1 MDRKQDAS
9 KDLLNEVTILIEN
22 NKILELRELLE
33 EYHIIDIFEIME
45 NLEENEKIKLFEVL
59 PLDMAASILEESD
72 VEFFSNI
79 LSKLDTENK
88 KNILELMSLDDMA
101 DILSQLEEDERENIM
116 ELLSEKDADDVKELL
131 IYEEESTGG
140 IMTTG
145 YIQINEY
152 MTAKEAISHMREYA
166 EDAETIYY
174 VYVVDN
180 EERLVGVLSLRELI
194 LARDSSIVKDLMSE
208 NIISVFVD
216 EDREEAV
223 RLVSKYNLIAIPVID
238 REHRLKGIIT
248 VDDIIDVMEE
258 EATEDMYKFAGTSEH
273 EIDIAQNVNKT
284 ATEQIFSSVRARI
297 PWLIITLLAGLLS
310 SAILSNL
317 DFIMNPKYASLVFF
331 IPVVL
336 GMGGNIGT
344 QSSALA
350 VMSLSNKDLE
360 FNNVIR
366 EAVVGIIT
374 GIICSLIVSIIV
386 FIFIKDTNDFYLY
399 ILINVITSLV
409 GNIVLV
415 NSLKQYVST
424 PNVNK
429 ERVRYHLSKSWKF
442 LIPQFSILI
451 YTSLDKVILGN
462 LANMTEVAYY
472 DQSQKIIRIA
482 VSLVSSVGVALLPRM
497 TYLAQNNKKEEFD
510 NLLTKSLNNVLLVSI
525 YIVTVIICVSP
536 NFVDWFFSK
545 EYRNMALLMQIVSP
559 IGVFIPIAT
568 ILWNTVLI
576 PNKLDNIAIKS
587 AIYCAIMSVIL
598 NTLLDKNLGALGA
611 IITLLVVEFYG
622 MSYRIYHSR
631 KYYNFKILIPSLC
644 KYLGA
649 GIFSYICVILFTG
662 FMKSSIIS
670 TVIIGIIST
679 IVYFLI
685 LIAMKDKLLLSYLE
699 KVKMRLKRG
708 ELNDKKII

>member
-1 MDRKQDAS
+1 
-9 KDLLNEVTILIEN
+9 
-22 NKILELRELLE
+22 
-33 EYHIIDIFEIME
+33 
-45 NLEENEKIKLFEVL
+45 
-59 PLDMAASILEESD
+59 
-72 VEFFSNI
+72 
-79 LSKLDTENK
+79 
-88 KNILELMSLDDMA
+88 
-101 DILSQLEEDERENIM
+101 M

-297 PWLIITLLAGLLS
+297 PWLIITLLAGL
-310 SAILSNL
+310 SNL

-386 FIFIKDTNDFYLY
+386 FIFIKD
-399 ILINVITSLV
+399 I
-409 GNIVLV
+409 NIVLV
-415 NSLKQYVST
+415 VT
-424 PNVNK
+424 
-429 ERVRYHLSKSWKF
+429 
-442 LIPQFSILI
+442 
-451 YTSLDKVILGN
+451 
-462 LANMTEVAYY
+462 
-472 DQSQKIIRIA
+472 
-482 VSLVSSVGVALLPRM
+482 VSLFINMIVGAM
-497 TYLAQNNKKEEFD
+497 IGGF
-510 NLLTKSLNNVLLVSI
+510 
-525 YIVTVIICVSP
+525 
-536 NFVDWFFSK
+536 
-545 EYRNMALLMQIVSP
+545 MP
-559 IGVFIPIAT
+559 ILFK
-568 ILWNTVLI
+568 
-576 PNKLDNIAIKS
+576 KLDA
-587 AIYCAIMSVIL
+587 
-598 NTLLDKNLGALGA
+598 D
-611 IITLLVVEFYG
+611 
-622 MSYRIYHSR
+622 
-631 KYYNFKILIPSLC
+631 P
-644 KYLGA
+644 
-649 GIFSYICVILFTG
+649 
-662 FMKSSIIS
+662 SIIS
-670 TVIIGIIST
+670 APVIATVLDITGITIYLVTTTIILSK
-679 IVYFLI
+679 IV
-685 LIAMKDKLLLSYLE
+685 
-699 KVKMRLKRG
+699 
-708 ELNDKKII
+708 

>member
-9 KDLLNEVTILIEN
+9 KDLLNKVTILIEN

-258 EATEDMYKFAGTSEH
+258 DATEDKYKFAGTSEH

-344 QSSALA
+344 Q
-350 VMSLSNKDLE
+350 
-360 FNNVIR
+360 
-366 EAVVGIIT
+366 
-374 GIICSLIVSIIV
+374 
-386 FIFIKDTNDFYLY
+386 
-399 ILINVITSLV
+399 
-409 GNIVLV
+409 
-415 NSLKQYVST
+415 
-424 PNVNK
+424 
-429 ERVRYHLSKSWKF
+429 
-442 LIPQFSILI
+442 
-451 YTSLDKVILGN
+451 
-462 LANMTEVAYY
+462 
-472 DQSQKIIRIA
+472 
-482 VSLVSSVGVALLPRM
+482 
-497 TYLAQNNKKEEFD
+497 
-510 NLLTKSLNNVLLVSI
+510 
-525 YIVTVIICVSP
+525 
-536 NFVDWFFSK
+536 
-545 EYRNMALLMQIVSP
+545 
-559 IGVFIPIAT
+559 
-568 ILWNTVLI
+568 
-576 PNKLDNIAIKS
+576 
-587 AIYCAIMSVIL
+587 
-598 NTLLDKNLGALGA
+598 
-611 IITLLVVEFYG
+611 
-622 MSYRIYHSR
+622 
-631 KYYNFKILIPSLC
+631 
-644 KYLGA
+644 
-649 GIFSYICVILFTG
+649 
-662 FMKSSIIS
+662 
-670 TVIIGIIST
+670 
-679 IVYFLI
+679 
-685 LIAMKDKLLLSYLE
+685 
-699 KVKMRLKRG
+699 
-708 ELNDKKII
+708 

>member
-116 ELLSEKDADDVKELL
+116 ELLSEKDADDV
-131 IYEEESTGG
+131 EESTGG

-386 FIFIKDTNDFYLY
+386 FIFIKD
-399 ILINVITSLV
+399 I
-409 GNIVLV
+409 NIVLV
-415 NSLKQYVST
+415 VT
-424 PNVNK
+424 
-429 ERVRYHLSKSWKF
+429 
-442 LIPQFSILI
+442 
-451 YTSLDKVILGN
+451 
-462 LANMTEVAYY
+462 
-472 DQSQKIIRIA
+472 
-482 VSLVSSVGVALLPRM
+482 VSLFINMIVGAM
-497 TYLAQNNKKEEFD
+497 IGGF
-510 NLLTKSLNNVLLVSI
+510 
-525 YIVTVIICVSP
+525 
-536 NFVDWFFSK
+536 
-545 EYRNMALLMQIVSP
+545 MP
-559 IGVFIPIAT
+559 ILFK
-568 ILWNTVLI
+568 
-576 PNKLDNIAIKS
+576 KLDA
-587 AIYCAIMSVIL
+587 
-598 NTLLDKNLGALGA
+598 D
-611 IITLLVVEFYG
+611 
-622 MSYRIYHSR
+622 
-631 KYYNFKILIPSLC
+631 P
-644 KYLGA
+644 
-649 GIFSYICVILFTG
+649 
-662 FMKSSIIS
+662 SIIS
-670 TVIIGIIST
+670 APVIATVLDITGITIYLVTTTIILSK
-679 IVYFLI
+679 IV
-685 LIAMKDKLLLSYLE
+685 
-699 KVKMRLKRG
+699 
-708 ELNDKKII
+708 